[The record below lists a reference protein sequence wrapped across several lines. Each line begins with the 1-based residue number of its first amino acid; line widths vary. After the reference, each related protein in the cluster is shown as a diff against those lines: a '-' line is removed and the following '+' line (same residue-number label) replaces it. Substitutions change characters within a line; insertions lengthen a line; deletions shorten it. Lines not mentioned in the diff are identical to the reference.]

1 MADYDN
7 KAYWENLVKMSLSRY
22 FVMYALSQK
31 PMHGY
36 DISKWIGEVTKGCC
50 CPTEG
55 SLYPMLKEFEKGNY
69 VTSETLLVSGRER
82 KVYTLTD
89 KGLETLSI
97 GKEVWGGTAD
107 IIQATM
113 QYSKENLLLCPACN
127 SKTRTKAYMDTELLN
142 FPLFCPKCKKE
153 TIVNV
158 RQLKITVV

>member
-1 MADYDN
+1 
-7 KAYWENLVKMSLSRY
+7 MSLSRY

-69 VTSETLLVSGRER
+69 VTSQTLLVSGRER

-89 KGLETLSI
+89 NGLKALNI
-97 GKEVWGGTAD
+97 AKDVWGSTAD
-107 IIQATM
+107 ILRATIQ
-113 QYSKENLLLCPACN
+113 
-127 SKTRTKAYMDTELLN
+127 
-142 FPLFCPKCKKE
+142 
-153 TIVNV
+153 
-158 RQLKITVV
+158 